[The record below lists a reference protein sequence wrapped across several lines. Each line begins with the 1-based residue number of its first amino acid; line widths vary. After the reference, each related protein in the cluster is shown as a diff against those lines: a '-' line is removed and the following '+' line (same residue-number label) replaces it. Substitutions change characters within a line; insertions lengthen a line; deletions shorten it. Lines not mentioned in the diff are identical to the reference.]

1 MNGGKAGMIMAW
13 ASIKGV
19 EQPARP
25 RPPIRGLLGRMR
37 VTHVGIAYLAA
48 ITGAELVTALFDP
61 ILGILC
67 HAIILGS
74 LLIHSALAGT
84 ADGRNFLLSLAIAPV
99 IRIVSLGMPLGMFR
113 QEWWYLLTSIP
124 LFATAFVIIR
134 TIPLQRRQIAIQLP
148 ALRDWPLTLIVVA
161 SGALLG
167 LMEFLILRPE
177 PLAGSLSLTAIALPA
192 AILMVCTGVMEE
204 LIFRG
209 ILQTTGTT
217 VFGTWRG
224 ILYVSLLFGA
234 LHIGHLSI
242 VDVIF
247 VTAVALYFAVMV
259 RWTRSLLGVSIAH
272 GITNIMLFVVLPLLM

>member
-1 MNGGKAGMIMAW
+1 MVMIMAW

-25 RPPIRGLLGRMR
+25 RLRVRGLLGRMR
-37 VTHVGIAYLAA
+37 VTHAGIAYLAA

-84 ADGRNFLLSLAIAPV
+84 TEGRNFLLSMAIAPV

-134 TIPLQRRQIAIQLP
+134 TVPLHRRQIAIQLP
-148 ALRDWPLTLIVVA
+148 ALRALPVTIIVMA

-177 PLAGSLSLTAIALPA
+177 PLTGSLAVTAIALPA
-192 AILMVCTGVMEE
+192 AILMICTGVIEE

-209 ILQTTGTT
+209 ILQTTGTK
-217 VFGTWRG
+217 VFGTRRG
-224 ILYVSLLFGA
+224 IAYVSLLFGA
-234 LHIGHLSI
+234 LHIGHLSV

-247 VTAVALYFAVMV
+247 VTAVALYFAVIV
-259 RWTRSLLGVSIAH
+259 HRTRSLLGVSIAH
-272 GITNIMLFVVLPLLM
+272 GITNIMLFVVLPLLMR